1 MRVGDL
7 VTVDTQNLKDGWFRL
22 WTRSEVA
29 RDPGDSYMPESHDK
43 LWVNEVGVIIEI
55 STDILH
61 LVRILSP
68 RGKTGWIAQGN
79 LEIIQSIE

>member
-1 MRVGDL
+1 VRVGDL
-7 VTVDTQNLKDGWFRL
+7 VTVDTQHLKDGWFRL
-22 WTRSEVA
+22 WTRREVA
-29 RDPGDSYMPESHDK
+29 RDPKDSYTPESQDK
-43 LWVNEVGVIIEI
+43 LCVNEVGVILEI

-61 LVRILSP
+61 LVRVLSP

>member
-1 MRVGDL
+1 VGDL
-7 VTVDTQNLKDGWFRL
+7 VMVDAQHLKDGWFRL
-22 WTRSEVA
+22 WTRREVA

>member
-1 MRVGDL
+1 VGDL

-29 RDPGDSYMPESHDK
+29 RDPKDSYMPESHDK